1 MKIAD
6 DDAAAAVIAN
16 PLHARTAGAREGD
29 RNAGA
34 LFSLRLPMKD
44 SMAGAREKL
53 AKLRQ
58 LAEEVASSRFSA
70 EGLARDM
77 ETHAEQITSDAEGSG
92 YSVHSDVSEL
102 LAALRDEIQAI
113 NSFEGFLLGV
123 HDKIEKFTEQAEFG
137 LEQILDIEQNMSKR
151 NSTLE
156 IGKFSLVRIHMERLK
171 ALRGQGNLES
181 ERVLRLLKDDV
192 ASPGTVQQVVARI
205 AVPPEQHVS
214 TQDSGQG

>member
-34 LFSLRLPMKD
+34 MSSLRQPMRD
-44 SMAGAREKL
+44 AMAGAREKL

-58 LAEEVASSRFSA
+58 LAEEVAGSRFSA
-70 EGLARDM
+70 KGLARDM
-77 ETHAEQITSDAEGSG
+77 ETGAEGIGSAAEGSG
-92 YSVHSDVSEL
+92 YSIHSDVSEL
-102 LAALRDEIQAI
+102 LAALRDEIKAI

-123 HDKIEKFTEQAEFG
+123 HDKIEKFTEQAEFS
-137 LEQILDIEQNMSKR
+137 LEQILDIEQNMSRR

-156 IGKFSLVRIHMERLK
+156 IGKFSLVRIHMEQLK
-171 ALRGQGNLES
+171 ALRGQANLKS
-181 ERVLRLLKDDV
+181 ERVLRLLKDDA
-192 ASPGTVQQVVARI
+192 ASPSTA
-205 AVPPEQHVS
+205 AVK
-214 TQDSGQG
+214 DSAYHR